1 MRLCLVAL
9 GHRMPAWVS
18 AGYEDYARRLP
29 REFALALIE
38 LKPEPR
44 DRGRTVGQ
52 MLDAEAKRIAA
63 ATEGYASV
71 ALDEHGSRW
80 STRELA
86 DHLRQWHDGGR
97 DVAFVI
103 GSADG
108 LHPDVKANA
117 LAVVSLS
124 AMTLP
129 HGLAR
134 VLIAEQLYRASSILA
149 GHPYHRE

>member
-9 GHRMPAWVS
+9 GHRMPAWV
-18 AGYEDYARRLP
+18 AAACDDYARRLP
-29 REFALALIE
+29 RDFALALVE

-44 DRGRTVGQ
+44 DRGRTVDQ
-52 MLDAEAKRIAA
+52 MLEAEAKRIAA
-63 ATEGYASV
+63 ATAGYASI

-86 DHLRQWHDGGR
+86 DHLRQWREGGR

-108 LHPDVKANA
+108 LHSDVKAKA

-129 HGLAR
+129 HALAR
-134 VLIAEQLYRASSILA
+134 VIIAEQLYRASSILA

>member
-1 MRLCLVAL
+1 
-9 GHRMPAWVS
+9 MPAWVS
-18 AGYEDYARRLP
+18 AGYDDYARRLP
-29 REFALALIE
+29 REFALALVE

-44 DRGRTVGQ
+44 GRGRTVGQ

-63 ATEGYASV
+63 ATAGYASV
-71 ALDEHGSRW
+71 ALDERGSRW

-86 DHLRQWHDGGR
+86 GRLRQWHDGGR

-108 LHPDVKANA
+108 LHPDVKAKA
-117 LAVVSLS
+117 LATVSLS

-134 VLIAEQLYRASSILA
+134 VIIAEQIYRASSLLA